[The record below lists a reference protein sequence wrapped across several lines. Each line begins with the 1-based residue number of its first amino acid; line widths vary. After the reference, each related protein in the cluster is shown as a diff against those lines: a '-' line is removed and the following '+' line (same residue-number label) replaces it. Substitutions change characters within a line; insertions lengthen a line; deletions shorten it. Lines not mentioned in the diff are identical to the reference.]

1 MEFFEIEKES
11 TACDINEPNLRKSN
25 RRRLKKKASHTA
37 AFILHQLSQN
47 IIFDTDSSKNQMW
60 SDKLRKFRTTS
71 WVVRIC
77 TDFALVYPDLYS
89 V

>member
-37 AFILHQLSQN
+37 AFILHQLSQK
-47 IIFDTDSSKNQMW
+47 IISDTDSSKYNLC
-60 SDKLRKFRTTS
+60 SEKLRKFRTTS

-77 TDFALVYPDLYS
+77 TDFALVYPDLY
-89 V
+89 